1 MTFFLEFSADGVLAE
16 AAQDELVVL
25 RGDDYDGERVLVL
38 KSTETV
44 IARKRVRD
52 SIGAHYVRSDD
63 VDEGLPVFRFVNAT
77 ERGRIAR
84 RSKDTRLSAL
94 DRTGER

>member
-16 AAQDELVVL
+16 AAQDELVLL

-52 SIGAHYVRSDD
+52 SIGAHYVRSDEL
-63 VDEGLPVFRFVNAT
+63 DEGMPVFHFVNASD
-77 ERGRIAR
+77 RGRLVR
-84 RSKDTRLSAL
+84 RSKEMRMSGL

>member
-16 AAQDELVVL
+16 AAQDELVLL

-52 SIGAHYVRSDD
+52 SLGAHYMRSDEF
-63 VDEGLPVFRFVNAT
+63 DEGMPVFRFINAT
-77 ERGRIAR
+77 DRGRIAR
-84 RSKDTRLSAL
+84 RSKETRMSGL